1 MDLEKLI
8 PLHFSRKR
16 EELDEE
22 SRQLFEAFI
31 ARLDAGEIRA
41 AEKRGEQWQVNH
53 WVKQGILLGFR
64 LGWIAEFSINDTF
77 QFRDKHTYPLKDLK
91 GLSQSVRLVPGGSSV
106 RRGAYLGNNVT
117 LMPPMYINTGAY
129 VDDETMVDSHALVG
143 SCAQIGKRVH
153 LSAGSQIG
161 GVLEPVGAMPV
172 IIEDDVLIGGNCG
185 IYEGAIVETRAV
197 IGAGTIITGS
207 TPIYDLVNSNVL
219 RKAPDAPLIVP
230 RNAVVVPG
238 TRPARGSF
246 AMEHHLHIAC
256 PVIVKYRDDSTDAT
270 TALEELLR

>member
-41 AEKRGEQWQVNH
+41 AEKRGDQWQVNH

-77 QFRDKHTYPLKDLK
+77 QFRDKHTYPLKNLK
-91 GLSQSVRLVPGGSSV
+91 TLSQSVRLVPGGSSV

-207 TPIYDLVNSNVL
+207 TPLYDLVSGKIL
-219 RKAPDAPLIVP
+219 RKAADAPLIVP

-238 TRPARGSF
+238 TRPARGAF

>member
-1 MDLEKLI
+1 
-8 PLHFSRKR
+8 
-16 EELDEE
+16 
-22 SRQLFEAFI
+22 
-31 ARLDAGEIRA
+31 
-41 AEKRGEQWQVNH
+41 
-53 WVKQGILLGFR
+53 
-64 LGWIAEFSINDTF
+64 
-77 QFRDKHTYPLKDLK
+77 
-91 GLSQSVRLVPGGSSV
+91 
-106 RRGAYLGNNVT
+106 
-117 LMPPMYINTGAY
+117 MYINTGAY

-207 TPIYDLVNSNVL
+207 TPIYDLVNSKIL
-219 RKAPDAPLIVP
+219 RKAADAPLVVP

-246 AMEHHLHIAC
+246 AIEQHLHIAC

>member
-1 MDLEKLI
+1 MDLEKQI

-22 SRQLFEAFI
+22 SRRLFEAFI

-41 AEKRGEQWQVNH
+41 AEKRSDQWQVNH

-91 GLSQSVRLVPGGSSV
+91 ALSQNVRLVPGGSSV

-185 IYEGAIVETRAV
+185 IYEGAIVGTRAV

-207 TPIYDLVNSNVL
+207 TPIYDVVNSKVL
-219 RKAPDAPLIVP
+219 RKTPEAPLVVP

-238 TRPARGSF
+238 SRPARGAF